1 MLPLSILV
9 NPASGLPKLTI
20 RHRNIT
26 YMQNEIS
33 SGTVTAN
40 VEISQPRVRALPLT
54 RFFAR
59 ARNRE
64 LLLALLYCSP
74 ALIIFFLFTYFPF
87 FRAIFL
93 SLNITDAAGNPV
105 RFNGI
110 DYYLRILNLDGSGRT
125 EYLESIVTSFKFVL
139 MVVPLGITIAIGLA
153 VLATARVRGIQLF
166 RTIFTSSIA
175 ISLASAGIIW
185 ALIYNPTTN
194 ATRWLVDLLALQS
207 PSLLNN
213 SATALPAVAVMSI
226 WSGIG
231 FNFIIALAGI
241 QAIPGDLYESAA
253 IDGAGRWQAFRFITL
268 PMLSPTLLF
277 LLVIGTIGSLQAF
290 TQFHLLI
297 PDSPDTVFVYET
309 YRAFWYDN
317 RYGLASAMSLIIFAI
332 LLTLTAIQ
340 YRLLNRR
347 VHYN

>member
-1 MLPLSILV
+1 
-9 NPASGLPKLTI
+9 
-20 RHRNIT
+20 
-26 YMQNEIS
+26 MQNEIS
-33 SGTVTAN
+33 P
-40 VEISQPRVRALPLT
+40 IALPEKAELAPSRAISHSLA
-54 RFFAR
+54 RFWER
-59 ARNRE
+59 PRNRE

-139 MVVPLGITIAIGLA
+139 MVVPIGISICVGLA
-153 VLATARVRGIQLF
+153 VLATARVRGIQIF

-175 ISLASAGIIW
+175 ISLASAGLIW
-185 ALIYNPTTN
+185 SLIYNPSTN
-194 ATRWLVDLLALQS
+194 ATTWLVDLLGVQT
-207 PSLLNN
+207 PSLLNS
-213 SATALPAVAVMSI
+213 SATSLPAVAVMSI
-226 WSGIG
+226 WSAIG
-231 FNFIIALAGI
+231 FNFIITLAGI
-241 QAIPGDLYESAA
+241 QAIPDDLYESAS
-253 IDGAGRWQAFRFITL
+253 IDGAGRWQSFRFITL

-317 RYGLASAMSLIIFAI
+317 RYGLASAMSLVIFAI